1 MQGETLAS
9 LNCPLQEAV
18 FCPCLDNKEPSQC
31 LVFSSKKER
40 LKMERPQQESTQIPL
55 DGEFINFID
64 TFFWRPSSLPGG
76 HMIQVRSSSSFGCAL
91 LSPNLFVVQQLNI
104 TLTIYSLTLLVLHR
118 CWNHGNHAFGCQGLG
133 KGRLPAIARLAS
145 DIQPAL
151 ATSASLEQ
159 RDLHLAGAAQTSD
172 AGWRWVRKMKF
183 HPFSSKINMQ
193 KGSIASTF
201 RSSQG

>member
-1 MQGETLAS
+1 MENGKAPNTSWWQI
-9 LNCPLQEAV
+9 NR
-18 FCPCLDNKEPSQC
+18 FYRYM
-31 LVFSSKKER
+31 FSEGPVAFK
-40 LKMERPQQESTQIPL
+40 
-55 DGEFINFID
+55 
-64 TFFWRPSSLPGG
+64 G

-91 LSPNLFVVQQLNI
+91 LSPNLFVVQQFNI
-104 TLTIYSLTLLVLHR
+104 TQQFILTFLVLHR
-118 CWNHGNHAFGCQGLG
+118 YWNHGFGRQGLG

-145 DIQPAL
+145 GIQPAP

-172 AGWRWVRKMKF
+172 AGWRWIRKMKF

-193 KGSIASTF
+193 KGSIALTF

>member
-31 LVFSSKKER
+31 MVFSSKKER
-40 LKMERPQQESTQIPL
+40 LKMERPQQKSTQIPL
-55 DGEFINFID
+55 DGKFINFID
-64 TFFWRPSSLPGG
+64 TFFWRSSSLQRAHDPGKV
-76 HMIQVRSSSSFGCAL
+76 QVWMFFR
-91 LSPNLFVVQQLNI
+91 
-104 TLTIYSLTLLVLHR
+104 R
-118 CWNHGNHAFGCQGLG
+118 QGLG

-145 DIQPAL
+145 GIQPAL

-172 AGWRWVRKMKF
+172 AGWRWIRKMKF
-183 HPFSSKINMQ
+183 HPFSSKIHMQ
-193 KGSIASTF
+193 KGSIETTNLIKVLQAK
-201 RSSQG
+201 

>member
-1 MQGETLAS
+1 MQGETLAN

-40 LKMERPQQESTQIPL
+40 LKMERPQQESTQIAL
-55 DGEFINFID
+55 DGKFINFID
-64 TFFWRPSSLPGG
+64 TFFWRPSSLQRAHDPGKV
-76 HMIQVRSSSSFGCAL
+76 VRSSSSFGCAL
-91 LSPNLFVVQQLNI
+91 SSPNLFVVQQLNI
-104 TLTIYSLTLLVLHR
+104 TLAVYSLTFLVLHR
-118 CWNHGNHAFGCQGLG
+118 CWNHAFGRQGLG
-133 KGRLPAIARLAS
+133 QGRLPAIARLAS
-145 DIQPAL
+145 GIQPAP

-183 HPFSSKINMQ
+183 HQ